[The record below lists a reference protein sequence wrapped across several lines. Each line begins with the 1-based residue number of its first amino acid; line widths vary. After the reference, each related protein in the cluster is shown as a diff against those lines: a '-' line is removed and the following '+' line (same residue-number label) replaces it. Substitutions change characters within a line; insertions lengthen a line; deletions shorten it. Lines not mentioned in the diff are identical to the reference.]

1 MLPAKRVGVVRREA
15 PCPFDDRVH
24 IEPSQDKNV
33 FPITLV
39 IGNALWLDVLVA
51 NCTFKLFK
59 LACNNRIGNGTATA
73 SVTE

>member
-1 MLPAKRVGVVRREA
+1 MFLAKRVGFVRDDT
-15 PCPFDDRVH
+15 PCHCDDRARSK
-24 IEPSQDKNV
+24 PSSDQSA
-33 FPITLV
+33 FPISLI

>member
-1 MLPAKRVGVVRREA
+1 MSSHRLRESLA
-15 PCPFDDRVH
+15 LDFSVQATDQ
-24 IEPSQDKNV
+24 SA
-33 FPITLV
+33 FPIITI

-59 LACNNRIGNGTATA
+59 LACSNRIGNGSATA